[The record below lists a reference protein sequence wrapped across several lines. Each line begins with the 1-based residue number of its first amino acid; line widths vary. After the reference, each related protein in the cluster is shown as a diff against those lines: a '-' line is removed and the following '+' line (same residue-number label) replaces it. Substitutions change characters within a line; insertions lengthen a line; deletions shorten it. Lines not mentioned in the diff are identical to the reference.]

1 MGNSLGVMASRL
13 DRDVDELLRVEAR
26 LARRLMAGRQPNET
40 DRSALRF
47 IAAAPI
53 DAPVTPS
60 DLAAHLGV
68 STAAITSVIRRL
80 SDRAQIVVT
89 AHPDD
94 RRSKVIRPSL
104 RDINS
109 PADEISRRVARVEE
123 GFTSDELAVIS
134 RFLRR
139 LATEIDAIE

>member
-26 LARRLMAGRQPNET
+26 LGRRLVAGRQPNET

-47 IAAAPI
+47 IAAAPV

-94 RRSKVIRPSL
+94 RRSKMIRPSL

-109 PADEISRRVARVEE
+109 PADEVSRRVARVEE
-123 GFTSDELAVIS
+123 EFTSAELAVIS

-139 LATEIDAIE
+139 LTAEIDAIE